1 MAALFAGRFRAQS
14 RSAARISGT
23 AAITEDA
30 PGYATVNLAVARTFV
45 AGPAKLRAFL
55 RIDDVLN
62 ARYIGSVI
70 VNEADGRAISSQP
83 PAAHGCL
90 DLMRGFHDTSV

>member
-1 MAALFAGRFRAQS
+1 VAALFAGRYRAQS

-23 AAITEDA
+23 ADHAT
-30 PGYATVNLAVARTFV
+30 GYVTVNLAVVRTFM

-70 VNEADGRAISSQP
+70 VNEANGRTI
-83 PAAHGCL
+83 
-90 DLMRGFHDTSV
+90 